1 MYSLTKATLVAMDKY
16 EKGVENGIDP
26 SDENFF
32 LMIAS
37 AMFEI
42 GQEYY
47 QNNSMSAL
55 QELIEIQS
63 V

>member
-1 MYSLTKATLVAMDKY
+1 MDKY

-26 SDENFF
+26 SDESFF